1 MGRLDKA
8 YNEYEK
14 KLYSIPDRQIFAP
27 KIVNELFDDLLRILP
42 NNGKLYKYKALK
54 TFHIDELENKYI
66 WFSSAKQLNDKK
78 DCTFNANSLKEQEKI
93 IKFLC
98 KDDNYRR
105 FVASEAYLVLCRN
118 HSNITIEVIEKCLSG
133 FYGDNPLHWGIYFN
147 AFCSQY
153 QLTNE
158 EKEKLWKSAQLYGYA
173 ENEAAI
179 RNSMENFPQQ
189 IREVR
194 DSMLVCSLTTSYDK
208 DSMWAYY
215 CGNEGLCIEYDY
227 SKIQSYELKKIF
239 MQTQKVRYGKKKKVN
254 QLDIIKLKMKCT
266 QASIA
271 QADKLINAQLLTK
284 DKSWSTEEEWR
295 IIRNMRGNYIGAQQ
309 PADIISA
316 IYLDYSILNKRKT
329 KQIIH
334 IAKQNGW
341 NIFVRYFDELNAE
354 YCYDTIKN
362 IQPRIKQNK

>member
-78 DCTFNANSLKEQEKI
+78 DCTFNANSLEEQEKI
-93 IKFLC
+93 VTFLC
-98 KDDNYRR
+98 KGDNYRR
-105 FVASEAYLVLCRN
+105 FVACEAYLVLSRN
-118 HSNITIEVIEKCLSG
+118 HSNITLEIIEKCLSG
-133 FYGDNPLHWGIYFN
+133 FYGDNPLHWGVYFN

-158 EKEKLWKSAQLYGYA
+158 EREKLWKSAHLYGYA

-179 RNSMENFPQQ
+179 RNSMENFPKQ
-189 IREVR
+189 IQEVR
-194 DSMLVCSLTTSYDK
+194 DSMLVCSLTTAYDK

-266 QASIA
+266 QASIT
-271 QADKLINAQLLTK
+271 QADKLINSQLLTK
-284 DKSWSTEEEWR
+284 DKSWSMEEEWR

-329 KQIIH
+329 KQIIRL
-334 IAKQNGW
+334 AKQNSW

-354 YCYDTIKN
+354 YCYDAIKN
-362 IQPRIKQNK
+362 IQLRIKQNK

>member
-14 KLYSIPDRQIFAP
+14 KLYSIPDRKIFTP

-54 TFHIDELENKYI
+54 TFHIDELEKKYI

-78 DCTFNANSLKEQEKI
+78 DCTFNANSLEEQEKI
-93 IKFLC
+93 VKFLC
-98 KDDNYRR
+98 QGDNYRR
-105 FVASEAYLVLCRN
+105 FVASEIYLVLCRN
-118 HSNITIEVIEKCLSG
+118 HSNITLEVIENFLESLYKSTSNSL
-133 FYGDNPLHWGIYFN
+133 NPYFN
-147 AFCSQY
+147 SFCLHF
-153 QLTNE
+153 QLNMAE
-158 EKEKLWKSAQLYGYA
+158 REKLFKTVCLYGYA
-173 ENEAAI
+173 GNEEVI
-179 RNSMENFPQQ
+179 RNSMDNFSEQ
-189 IREVR
+189 IQEVR

-215 CGNEGLCIEYDY
+215 CGNEGICIEYDY

-239 MQTQKVRYGKKKKVN
+239 MQTQKVRYGKKKKIN
-254 QLDIIKLKMKCT
+254 QLDIIKLKMECT
-266 QASIA
+266 QDSIA
-271 QADKLINAQLLTK
+271 QADKLINSQLLTK

-316 IYLDYSILNKRKT
+316 IYLDYSILRK
-329 KQIIH
+329 QRASRIIKL
-334 IAKQNGW
+334 AKENGW
-341 NIFVRYFDELNAE
+341 NVYVRYFDFYKAE

-362 IQPRIKQNK
+362 IKKLIN